1 MQKEFIKLEI
11 NIPRNDIIDLITEIA
26 YKVNSQSK
34 NNNNNNN
41 NTNTQPIILNKKVD
55 NKLLTVSD
63 VSNILKINTDSVY
76 SLIKTGHLKAL
87 KLRSLKVT
95 SSELE
100 RFIKWAEGKDFTDLN
115 NVKELEFN

>member
-11 NIPRNDIIDLITEIA
+11 NIPSNDIIDLITEIA
-26 YKVNSQSK
+26 HKLNSQSK
-34 NNNNNNN
+34 NNNNN

-55 NKLLTVSD
+55 NKLLTVSE